1 MVKSCTALDALTLPP
16 FCRALFRASGPQY
29 PGAFSLIISVF
40 MPKYKPSIPFDDCY
54 GSVGDLTYYHK
65 DGQCFYRKRATP
77 AFPGTMSQLEQQE
90 VHLRAIAAWQGLE
103 SSTQKEWNA
112 ISPAVI
118 VHRPPFDNK
127 AHMSGYNLFVSAYH
141 GFASLGN
148 EHVPE
153 PVPWEPFPR
162 YALESVNTV
171 EVDGE
176 DLLVSLD
183 AFVEDVPMAE
193 RCRFLMRAQLVPP
206 GRGRNTGKMRN
217 SLAAGLCSRCAQVA
231 VFPLRDYVARW
242 GEDLQEYTLHC
253 NMVLLDTTTGYRN
266 IWKPF
271 KFAVRL

>member
-1 MVKSCTALDALTLPP
+1 
-16 FCRALFRASGPQY
+16 
-29 PGAFSLIISVF
+29 

-90 VHLRAIAAWQGLE
+90 VHLRAIAAWQALE
-103 SSTQKEWNA
+103 SSVQKEWNA

-148 EHVPE
+148 EHIPE

-162 YALESVNTV
+162 YAMESVHAI
-171 EVDGE
+171 EVVGE

-193 RCRFLMRAQLVPP
+193 RCRFLMRAQLVSP

-217 SLAAGLCSRCAQVA
+217 SLATGLCSRCAQVA

-242 GEDLQEYTLHC
+242 GEDLHEYTLHC
-253 NMVLLDTTTGYRN
+253 NMVLLDTSTGYRN